1 MASRP
6 IQSGFDRENE
16 ARLEL
21 ASRAGRPLTDVEWA
35 QMRSRLLEFA
45 AILREW
51 DENARKSTPRLGTVE
66 TPCQRKP

>member
-1 MASRP
+1 MATRP

-21 ASRAGRPLTDVEWA
+21 VSRAGRPLTDVEWA
-35 QMRSRLLEFA
+35 RMRSRLLELA

-51 DENARKSTPRLGTVE
+51 DVKARRSRPRLGTVE
-66 TPCQRKP
+66 TPCQPEP